1 MQQNKRCSKE
11 KQAERKKAKKEER
24 CREKEREGQQHKVI
38 LPCGS
43 RSMKS
48 LSSGASFSSSACI
61 STPKSSSSG
70 SGLIGVEV
78 QEVAELKRASGNGD
92 AGCCCTGEFK
102 SASCMGE
109 GADPDNKKTGV
120 SPTLSCHGLIYLA
133 LCVLLQRSQGLEQN
147 LTMSPI

>member
-11 KQAERKKAKKEER
+11 KQAEESEEGRKLQR
-24 CREKEREGQQHKVI
+24 ERERGQQHKVI

-109 GADPDNKKTGV
+109 GADPDNKKTSKSHV
-120 SPTLSCHGLIYLA
+120 VMSWSYLYCTV
-133 LCVLLQRSQGLEQN
+133 CVVAEIAGITRC
-147 LTMSPI
+147 

>member
-1 MQQNKRCSKE
+1 M
-11 KQAERKKAKKEER
+11 
-24 CREKEREGQQHKVI
+24 I

-133 LCVLLQRSQGLEQN
+133 LCVLLQKLQVSQGVKQN
-147 LTMSPI
+147 FTMSPIKKLMKCDVYCVLLSGDRKFIM